1 MTAIANTTAN
11 TLNGL
16 PLAELGAIPGA
27 LAEAPEQG
35 ILSFE
40 THTKWLGGLRS
51 RSQVEACEVGGERIL
66 RRHSIEADE
75 PTQIFGT
82 DSAPNPQELFLSA
95 IGSCLSAIYAIHA
108 TMMGIELRSLEVE
121 LRGTLDMRGS
131 LDLAAVPQ
139 GFPEVACRVHVEAD
153 AEPEQLQ
160 ALHEKALKTSPNY
173 YHLTS
178 AIPARAQLVIRG

>member
-51 RSQVEACEVGGERIL
+51 RSQVEACEVGGERIA

-82 DSAPNPQELFLSA
+82 DSAPNPQELWSSTELLTVPMPNEFGCFVEKPPPPPHRSSLSIFQSPCQNFISRVFSSSVA
-95 IGSCLSAIYAIHA
+95 MISQTWAGSSTCGTTSKLS
-108 TMMGIELRSLEVE
+108 ML
-121 LRGTLDMRGS
+121 
-131 LDLAAVPQ
+131 
-139 GFPEVACRVHVEAD
+139 
-153 AEPEQLQ
+153 
-160 ALHEKALKTSPNY
+160 
-173 YHLTS
+173 
-178 AIPARAQLVIRG
+178 IR